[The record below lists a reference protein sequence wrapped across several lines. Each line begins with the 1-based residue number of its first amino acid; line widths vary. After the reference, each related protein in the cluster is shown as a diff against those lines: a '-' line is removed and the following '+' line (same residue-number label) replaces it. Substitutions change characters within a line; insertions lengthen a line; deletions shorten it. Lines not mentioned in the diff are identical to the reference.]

1 MWLKNNSNN
10 EWLGYETGSMKVD
23 IKAGA
28 TFEVPDGVGYVL
40 LKNLGSEKWL
50 VKVEKEEDG
59 KLPVEKPIITPE
71 VEEEEVILVEKEEA
85 PKKKK

>member
-1 MWLKNNSNN
+1 MWLKNNSKN
-10 EWLGYETGSMKVD
+10 EWLAYDCGGTKVD
-23 IKAGA
+23 IKANE
-28 TFEVPDGVGYVL
+28 TFEVSEACGKIL
-40 LKNLGSEKWL
+40 LKNLGSDKWL